1 MKYVYV
7 LTSSEKDYFYEQCLI
22 SVVSLKKYHPD
33 SEIVILADDITTSG
47 LKGFRSGIKEYALI
61 KEVQCDTAHNQKVRS
76 RLLKTSVR
84 HLVKGDFLYIDLDT
98 VIAGSLEGIERCLEN
113 MTESIGMVLD
123 KHVETDNHYMYM
135 YMYMYMNAKK
145 MGYRVA
151 HRNKH
156 FNSGV
161 MYVKDTSEAYDFF
174 KLWNELYLECCRNG
188 IDTDQTALNEA
199 NCRMGGVIKEIDGK
213 WNVQVN
219 TGLKYINEAKIL
231 HYLGYQPFNAQNIY
245 FNTLPFIL
253 CDGNLLLKVKREG
266 MISKEIFEIIDNPK
280 RAFKTVMIIP
290 EDCVAYKLLFSQHMR
305 VLKFIYVRM
314 HGIYDGMERFY
325 SFLFRKIFGRV

>member
-135 YMYMYMNAKK
+135 YMYL
-145 MGYRVA
+145 RVKSFIIK
-151 HRNKH
+151 N
-156 FNSGV
+156 NSSIWIYGI
-161 MYVKDTSEAYDFF
+161 F
-174 KLWNELYLECCRNG
+174 KLAHL
-188 IDTDQTALNEA
+188 
-199 NCRMGGVIKEIDGK
+199 
-213 WNVQVN
+213 
-219 TGLKYINEAKIL
+219 
-231 HYLGYQPFNAQNIY
+231 
-245 FNTLPFIL
+245 
-253 CDGNLLLKVKREG
+253 
-266 MISKEIFEIIDNPK
+266 
-280 RAFKTVMIIP
+280 
-290 EDCVAYKLLFSQHMR
+290 
-305 VLKFIYVRM
+305 
-314 HGIYDGMERFY
+314 
-325 SFLFRKIFGRV
+325 RKIQTPRKELFHV